1 MGINT
6 LHREAG
12 VTLQRLLK
20 AKSRN
25 MYLYAMGATENSEQ
39 GSNRLRLHLTGKACK
54 WHKLG
59 IYRNHSG

>member
-1 MGINT
+1 MGINA

-12 VTLQRLLK
+12 VTLQRILN

-39 GSNRLRLHLTGKACK
+39 GSNRLRLHLD
-54 WHKLG
+54 WESL
-59 IYRNHSG
+59 